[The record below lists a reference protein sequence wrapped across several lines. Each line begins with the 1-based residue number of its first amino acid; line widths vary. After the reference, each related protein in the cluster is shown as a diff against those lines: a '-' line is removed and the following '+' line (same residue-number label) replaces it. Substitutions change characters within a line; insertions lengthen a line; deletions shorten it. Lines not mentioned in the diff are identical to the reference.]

1 MQCCLLPLF
10 GNKLLFYNVLAPYA
24 NSARVNANLAGTRTG
39 SGAPAMPI
47 YELQLQL
54 DSRLAAGCLK
64 LPSHSRKAVL
74 AG

>member
-1 MQCCLLPLF
+1 MQCWLLHPLD
-10 GNKLLFYNVLAPYA
+10 NKLLFYKVLASST
-24 NSARVNANLAGTRTG
+24 NSSGVNANLAGTRTG

-64 LPSHSRKAVL
+64 LPRHSRKAVL